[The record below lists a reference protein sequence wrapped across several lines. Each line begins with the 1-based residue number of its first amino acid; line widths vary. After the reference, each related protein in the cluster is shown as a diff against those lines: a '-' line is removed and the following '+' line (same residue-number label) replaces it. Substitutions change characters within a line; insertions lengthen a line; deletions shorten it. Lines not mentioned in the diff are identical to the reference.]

1 MTTEIQDGSDQR
13 IDDLRSEMNRG
24 FDGTH
29 RRIDDVNSR
38 FDDVN
43 GRFDDANS
51 RFDEFSGRID
61 RLEERVEATRRET
74 RTLFLALIGIMVT
87 MLAINVGGFVAMAT
101 LILQNS

>member
-1 MTTEIQDGSDQR
+1 
-13 IDDLRSEMNRG
+13 MNRG

-43 GRFDDANS
+43 SRFDDVNN
-51 RFDEFSGRID
+51 RID

-87 MLAINVGGFVAMAT
+87 ILAINVGGFVAIAT
-101 LILQNS
+101 LILLKT

>member
-1 MTTEIQDGSDQR
+1 
-13 IDDLRSEMNRG
+13 MNRG

-43 GRFDDANS
+43 S
-51 RFDEFSGRID
+51 RID

-87 MLAINVGGFVAMAT
+87 VLAINVGGFVAIAT
-101 LILQNS
+101 LILQKT

>member
-1 MTTEIQDGSDQR
+1 MTTEVQGGSDQR

-43 GRFDDANS
+43 SRFDDVNS
-51 RFDEFSGRID
+51 RID
-61 RLEERVEATRRET
+61 RPEERVEATRRET

-87 MLAINVGGFVAMAT
+87 MLAINVGGFVAIAT

>member
-1 MTTEIQDGSDQR
+1 MTTEVQESSPQR

-43 GRFDDANS
+43 SRFDDVNS
-51 RFDEFSGRID
+51 RID

-87 MLAINVGGFVAMAT
+87 VLAINVGGFVAIAT
-101 LILQNS
+101 LILQKT

>member
-1 MTTEIQDGSDQR
+1 MTTEVQDGSDQR

-43 GRFDDANS
+43 S
-51 RFDEFSGRID
+51 RID
-61 RLEERVEATRRET
+61 RPEERVEATRRET

-87 MLAINVGGFVAMAT
+87 MLAINVGGFVAIAT

>member
-1 MTTEIQDGSDQR
+1 MTTEVQESSPQR
-13 IDDLRSEMNRG
+13 VDDLRSEMNRG

-38 FDDVN
+38 FDEV
-43 GRFDDANS
+43 NS
-51 RFDEFSGRID
+51 RFDDVNSRID

-87 MLAINVGGFVAMAT
+87 VLAINVGGFVAIAT
-101 LILQNS
+101 LILQKT

>member
-1 MTTEIQDGSDQR
+1 MTTEVQESSPQR
-13 IDDLRSEMNRG
+13 VDDLRSEMNRG

-43 GRFDDANS
+43 S
-51 RFDEFSGRID
+51 RID

-74 RTLFLALIGIMVT
+74 RTLFLALIGIVVT
-87 MLAINVGGFVAMAT
+87 LLAINVGGFVAIAT
-101 LILQNS
+101 LILQ

>member
-1 MTTEIQDGSDQR
+1 MTTEVQESSPQR
-13 IDDLRSEMNRG
+13 VDDLRSEMNRG

-43 GRFDDANS
+43 SRFDDVNS
-51 RFDEFSGRID
+51 RID

-87 MLAINVGGFVAMAT
+87 VLAINVGGFVAIAT
-101 LILQNS
+101 LILQKT

>member
-1 MTTEIQDGSDQR
+1 MTTEVQESSPQR
-13 IDDLRSEMNRG
+13 VDDLRSEMNRG

-43 GRFDDANS
+43 SRFDDVNS
-51 RFDEFSGRID
+51 RID

-87 MLAINVGGFVAMAT
+87 ILAINVGGFVAIAT
-101 LILQNS
+101 LILQKT

>member
-1 MTTEIQDGSDQR
+1 MTTEIQESSPQR
-13 IDDLRSEMNRG
+13 VDDLRSEMNRG

-43 GRFDDANS
+43 S
-51 RFDEFSGRID
+51 RID

-87 MLAINVGGFVAMAT
+87 LLAINVGGFVAIAT
-101 LILQNS
+101 LILQ

>member
-1 MTTEIQDGSDQR
+1 MTTEVQESSPQR
-13 IDDLRSEMNRG
+13 VDDLRSEMNRG

-43 GRFDDANS
+43 S
-51 RFDEFSGRID
+51 RID

-87 MLAINVGGFVAMAT
+87 ILAINVGGFVAIAT
-101 LILQNS
+101 LILQKT

>member
-1 MTTEIQDGSDQR
+1 
-13 IDDLRSEMNRG
+13 MNRG

-43 GRFDDANS
+43 SRFDDVNS
-51 RFDEFSGRID
+51 RID

-87 MLAINVGGFVAMAT
+87 ILAINVGGFVAIAT
-101 LILQNS
+101 LILQKT

>member
-1 MTTEIQDGSDQR
+1 MTTEVQESSPQR
-13 IDDLRSEMNRG
+13 VDDLRSEMNRG

-43 GRFDDANS
+43 S
-51 RFDEFSGRID
+51 RID

-87 MLAINVGGFVAMAT
+87 ILAINVGGFVAIAT
-101 LILQNS
+101 LILQ

>member
-1 MTTEIQDGSDQR
+1 MTTEIQESSPQR
-13 IDDLRSEMNRG
+13 VDDLRSEMNRG

-43 GRFDDANS
+43 SRFDDVNS
-51 RFDEFSGRID
+51 RFDDVNSRID

-87 MLAINVGGFVAMAT
+87 ILAINVGGFVAIAT
-101 LILQNS
+101 LILQKT

>member
-1 MTTEIQDGSDQR
+1 MTTEVQDGSDQR

-43 GRFDDANS
+43 SRFDDVNS
-51 RFDEFSGRID
+51 RID
-61 RLEERVEATRRET
+61 RLEERVEATRREA
-74 RTLFLALIGIMVT
+74 RTLFLALIGIVVT
-87 MLAINVGGFVAMAT
+87 MLAINVGGFVAIAT

>member
-1 MTTEIQDGSDQR
+1 MTTEIHEGSDQR

-43 GRFDDANS
+43 NRFDDVNS
-51 RFDEFSGRID
+51 WID
-61 RLEERVEATRRET
+61 RLEERIEATRRET
-74 RTLFLALIGIMVT
+74 RTLFLALIGVMVT
-87 MLAINVGGFVAMAT
+87 MLAINVGGFVAIAT
-101 LILQNS
+101 LILQSS

>member
-1 MTTEIQDGSDQR
+1 MTTEVQESSPQR

-43 GRFDDANS
+43 S
-51 RFDEFSGRID
+51 RID

-87 MLAINVGGFVAMAT
+87 ILAINVGGFVAIAT
-101 LILQNS
+101 LILQKT

>member
-1 MTTEIQDGSDQR
+1 MTTEVQESSPQR
-13 IDDLRSEMNRG
+13 VDDLRSEMNRG

-29 RRIDDVNSR
+29 RCIDDVNSR

-43 GRFDDANS
+43 S
-51 RFDEFSGRID
+51 RID

-87 MLAINVGGFVAMAT
+87 ILAINVGGFVAIAT
-101 LILQNS
+101 LILQKT

>member
-1 MTTEIQDGSDQR
+1 MTTEVQESSPQR
-13 IDDLRSEMNRG
+13 VDNLRSKMNRG

-43 GRFDDANS
+43 SRFDDVNS
-51 RFDEFSGRID
+51 RID

-87 MLAINVGGFVAMAT
+87 VLAINVGGFVAIAT
-101 LILQNS
+101 LILQKT

>member
-1 MTTEIQDGSDQR
+1 MTTEVQESSPQR
-13 IDDLRSEMNRG
+13 VDDLRSEMNRG

-43 GRFDDANS
+43 SRFDDVNS
-51 RFDEFSGRID
+51 RID
-61 RLEERVEATRRET
+61 RLEERVEATRRVT

-87 MLAINVGGFVAMAT
+87 VLAINVGGFVAIAT
-101 LILQNS
+101 LILQKT

>member
-1 MTTEIQDGSDQR
+1 MTAEVQEGYDQR

-43 GRFDDANS
+43 GRFDDVNS
-51 RFDEFSGRID
+51 RFDDVNSRID

-87 MLAINVGGFVAMAT
+87 MLAINVGGFVAVAT

>member
-1 MTTEIQDGSDQR
+1 MTTEIHEGSDQR

-43 GRFDDANS
+43 NRFDDVNS
-51 RFDEFSGRID
+51 RFDDVNSRID

-74 RTLFLALIGIMVT
+74 RTLFLALIGVMVT
-87 MLAINVGGFVAMAT
+87 MLAINVGGFVAIAT
-101 LILQNS
+101 LILQSS

>member
-1 MTTEIQDGSDQR
+1 MTTEVQESSPQR
-13 IDDLRSEMNRG
+13 VDDLRSEMNRG

-29 RRIDDVNSR
+29 RRIDDVNRRIDDVNSR

-43 GRFDDANS
+43 S
-51 RFDEFSGRID
+51 RID

-87 MLAINVGGFVAMAT
+87 VLAINVGGFVAIAT
-101 LILQNS
+101 LILQKT

>member
-1 MTTEIQDGSDQR
+1 
-13 IDDLRSEMNRG
+13 MNRG

-43 GRFDDANS
+43 SRFDDVNS
-51 RFDEFSGRID
+51 RID

-87 MLAINVGGFVAMAT
+87 VLAINVGGFVAIAT
-101 LILQNS
+101 LILQKT

>member
-1 MTTEIQDGSDQR
+1 MTTEVQESSPQR
-13 IDDLRSEMNRG
+13 VDDLRSEMNRG

-38 FDDVN
+38 FDDM
-43 GRFDDANS
+43 NS
-51 RFDEFSGRID
+51 RID

-87 MLAINVGGFVAMAT
+87 VLAINVGGFVAIAT
-101 LILQNS
+101 LILQKT

>member
-1 MTTEIQDGSDQR
+1 MTTEIHESSDQR

-43 GRFDDANS
+43 NRFDDVNS
-51 RFDEFSGRID
+51 RFDDVNSRID

-74 RTLFLALIGIMVT
+74 RTLFLALIGVMVT
-87 MLAINVGGFVAMAT
+87 MLAINVGSFVAIAT
-101 LILQNS
+101 LILQSS

>member
-1 MTTEIQDGSDQR
+1 MTTEVQESSPQR
-13 IDDLRSEMNRG
+13 VDDLRSEMNRG

-43 GRFDDANS
+43 S
-51 RFDEFSGRID
+51 RID

-87 MLAINVGGFVAMAT
+87 VLAINVGGFVAIAT
-101 LILQNS
+101 LILQKT

>member
-1 MTTEIQDGSDQR
+1 MTTEVQEGYDQR

-43 GRFDDANS
+43 SRFDDVNS
-51 RFDEFSGRID
+51 RID

-87 MLAINVGGFVAMAT
+87 MLAINVGGFVAVAT

>member
-1 MTTEIQDGSDQR
+1 MTTEVQESSPQR
-13 IDDLRSEMNRG
+13 VDDLRSEMNRG

-43 GRFDDANS
+43 S
-51 RFDEFSGRID
+51 RID

-74 RTLFLALIGIMVT
+74 RTLFLALIGIMVII
-87 MLAINVGGFVAMAT
+87 LAINVGGFVAIAT
-101 LILQNS
+101 LILQKT

>member
-1 MTTEIQDGSDQR
+1 MTTEVQESSPQR
-13 IDDLRSEMNRG
+13 VDDLRSEMNRG
-24 FDGTH
+24 FDATH

-43 GRFDDANS
+43 S
-51 RFDEFSGRID
+51 RID

-87 MLAINVGGFVAMAT
+87 ILAINVGGFVAIAT
-101 LILQNS
+101 LILQKT

>member
-1 MTTEIQDGSDQR
+1 MTTEIRDGSDQR

-43 GRFDDANS
+43 SRFDDVNS
-51 RFDEFSGRID
+51 RFDEVNSRID

>member
-1 MTTEIQDGSDQR
+1 MTTEVQESSPQR
-13 IDDLRSEMNRG
+13 VDDLRSEMNRG

-43 GRFDDANS
+43 SRFDDVNS
-51 RFDEFSGRID
+51 RIG

-87 MLAINVGGFVAMAT
+87 VLAINVGGFVAIAT
-101 LILQNS
+101 LILQKT